1 MAELHDDRPIAEI
14 EALRAPP
21 RTETARRQARER
33 ILAAAEPLL
42 ALRQQPVSSWDVL
55 AAWAR
60 PGLIAASVALA
71 VAAGALLSGRVGQQT
86 VEPVALGEV
95 LAFSEGG
102 EIPALLVAINEPDA
116 EAVAAAA
123 LMAGG
128 GNNGSLQ
135 ENANNGEGQ

>member
-1 MAELHDDRPIAEI
+1 MNGVP
-14 EALRAPP
+14 
-21 RTETARRQARER
+21 
-33 ILAAAEPLL
+33 
-42 ALRQQPVSSWDVL
+42 QPVSAWDVL

-60 PGLIAASVALA
+60 PGLIAVSVSLA